1 MSQFSKKAN
10 KEGKV
15 NNFYMVEDALRA
27 CKIKFD
33 GKLIHNIMGAER
45 GAALRLLYQMKL
57 ALQKMDGGGP
67 LDLEAM
73 TQTGLKGSIVKRK
86 LEQKMDHTMAN
97 GASIKA
103 RTVDGKDLRTVKA
116 KREDAAVVKYKVT
129 MNKQFDSAMDLQN

>member
-1 MSQFSKKAN
+1 
-10 KEGKV
+10 
-15 NNFYMVEDALRA
+15 MVEDALRA

-33 GKLIHNIMGAER
+33 GKLIHNIMNEER

-86 LEQKMDHTMAN
+86 LEQKFEHTMN
-97 GASIKA
+97 TKGKVQP
-103 RTVDGKDLRTVKA
+103 RTKGGKDLRTVKA
-116 KREDAAVVKYKVT
+116 KREDDAVIKYKVT
-129 MNKQFDSAMDLQN
+129 MNKQFDHAMEL

>member
-1 MSQFSKKAN
+1 MATEQVFDWIKNELTLSKTVSSFESDFSNGLLFAEIFNSYGGYCDLSQFSKKSN

-33 GKLIHNIMGAER
+33 GKLIHNIMNEER

-57 ALQKMDGGGP
+57 VLQKMEGGGP

-73 TQTGLKGSIVKRK
+73 TQTGLKG
-86 LEQKMDHTMAN
+86 
-97 GASIKA
+97 
-103 RTVDGKDLRTVKA
+103 
-116 KREDAAVVKYKVT
+116 
-129 MNKQFDSAMDLQN
+129 